1 MALDERSWHVAWE
14 ALADVV
20 GAETAATLM
29 GAWPRDPA
37 RRSDV
42 EALDVKIDGV
52 EQRLDVKIDGVEQR
66 LDSKIDGVEQRLD
79 AKIEATRVFL
89 EERIQRSEEHLVA
102 VVRGE
107 LNSQV
112 KSLMFG
118 FVGLQAT
125 IGGFVV
131 ALLRFAV

>member
-1 MALDERSWHVAWE
+1 MALDERSWHEAWD

-37 RRSDV
+37 TRRDV
-42 EALDVKIDGV
+42 AALDTKM
-52 EQRLDVKIDGVEQR
+52 
-66 LDSKIDGVEQRLD
+66 DGVEQRLD
-79 AKIEATRVFL
+79 ARIDGVEAKIEATRQFL
-89 EERIQRSEEHLVA
+89 EEKIQHSEDRVAA

-107 LNSQV
+107 LNSQA

-125 IGGFVV
+125 IGGFVIGLV
-131 ALLRFAV
+131 RFAI

>member
-1 MALDERSWHVAWE
+1 MALDERSWHEAWE
-14 ALADVV
+14 ALAEMV

-42 EALDVKIDGV
+42 EALD
-52 EQRLDVKIDGVEQR
+52 
-66 LDSKIDGVEQRLD
+66 
-79 AKIEATRVFL
+79 AKIEAARLFL

-102 VVRGE
+102 VMRGE

-125 IGGFVV
+125 IGGFVIG
-131 ALLRFAV
+131 LLRFAV